1 MRHIAAVGVPDE
13 SLIAYEHHFHHHDV
27 WMEAGRHQGL
37 LAPGAVS
44 YSDQLIPQSEL
55 ERSYFWQVFLQCY
68 GTTDALSAVIE
79 LPPHAPAM
87 TFITFHRGPGDPRNC
102 GWRC

>member
-1 MRHIAAVGVPDE
+1 MAVAFGV
-13 SLIAYEHHFHHHDV
+13 AGGK
-27 WMEAGRHQGL
+27 AGRHQGL

-55 ERSYFWQVFLQCY
+55 ERSYFWQAFLQRY

-87 TFITFHRGPGDPRNC
+87 TFITFHRGPGDPRFSDAEARQTLLSDDEPKRGNS
-102 GWRC
+102 